1 MKSFVTAIIVI
12 TGLFL
17 TSYQA
22 TADSTPA
29 IPIVTSS
36 ICGKVQ
42 DMQTGESL
50 AGVKVILSGT
60 DKNVYT
66 DLEGKFTIEN
76 VTPGLYDITVSLIS
90 YDNSLIENLEVEPGQ
105 SEEITVKL
113 NNQ

>member
-22 TADSTPA
+22 TAESTPA
-29 IPIVTSS
+29 NPAATSS
-36 ICGKVQ
+36 ISGKVQ

-50 AGVKVILSGT
+50 AGVKVILSGIGKT
-60 DKNVYT
+60 VYT
-66 DLEGKFTIEN
+66 DLEGKFSIEN
-76 VTPGLYDITVSLIS
+76 LTPGSYDITVSLIS
-90 YDNSLIENLEVEPGQ
+90 YDNSLIENLEVQPGH